1 MQMATVMMSTTLKP
15 VFLMVEIAVDLMLIQ
30 YIAENVNAL
39 KEEGIVEG
47 LQHLLE
53 LQHLLKLQ
61 VQLLAVIKV
70 GLEMGI
76 VMISTIILIVALM
89 VVTVVVLCAQI
100 IAHNV
105 CVLKMGELLIVQL
118 DVGVDLDFS
127 KL

>member
-30 YIAENVNAL
+30 HIAENVNAL

-100 IAHNV
+100 FAHNV
-105 CVLKMGELLIVQL
+105 CVLKMEE
-118 DVGVDLDFS
+118 
-127 KL
+127 

>member
-15 VFLMVEIAVDLMLIQ
+15 VFLMVEIVVDLMLIQ
-30 YIAENVNAL
+30 HIAENVNAL
-39 KEEGIVEG
+39 KEEGI
-47 LQHLLE
+47 LE

-100 IAHNV
+100 FAHNV